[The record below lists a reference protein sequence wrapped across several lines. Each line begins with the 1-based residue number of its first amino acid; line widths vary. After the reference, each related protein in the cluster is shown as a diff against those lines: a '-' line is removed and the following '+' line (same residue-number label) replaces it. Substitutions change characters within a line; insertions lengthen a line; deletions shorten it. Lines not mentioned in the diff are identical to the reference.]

1 MMRCIKNSAR
11 AAKRLLVFEE
21 CAKEDAEPSS
31 SLSSLSSS
39 SSLSV
44 FDGRH
49 RVADLCALVLEQLKD
64 SSGISSSSDDDE
76 SDKKSWFKAAQQ
88 KPLLHQAA
96 REPTA
101 SRRRKVAR
109 YFEEHPRAGL
119 VVDRLDATSYLAFAD
134 LEMHLVREISVGL
147 FDIDTDL
154 VHLLAL
160 LRQAT
165 LFRVQKRYRFKAR
178 ERSAPRGFELTDK
191 PQGKTL
197 LVKRNVWTDE
207 KGVGYSSDFK
217 NLGRFAQQQQ
227 RHNSGGT
234 DARQRTAFKLV
245 KKTTRSGLEDDLG
258 RGNGSSTNPEF
269 TKAQHGS
276 KASKLLKVR
285 GSEAAAF
292 MKNRTKNAANCQSD
306 ILEDVTAFN
315 EARRDS
321 QQQADRDRADR
332 LRDYRRY
339 VVQKIQRGLCTKTAL
354 PVDQVLAMLP
364 EIEAR
369 VRKTI
374 QAVPDSGKQQTSAAE
389 DVYAF
394 AKRKVRELLC
404 DVAANP

>member
-11 AAKRLLVFEE
+11 AAKRLLVFKE

-31 SLSSLSSS
+31 SLSPSSSS

-64 SSGISSSSDDDE
+64 SSGSRDE
-76 SDKKSWFKAAQQ
+76 SDKKSWFKAAAQQ

-134 LEMHLVREISVGL
+134 LEMHLVREISVGS

-217 NLGRFAQQQQ
+217 NLGRFAQ
-227 RHNSGGT
+227 
-234 DARQRTAFKLV
+234 RTAFKLV
-245 KKTTRSGLEDDLG
+245 KKTTRSGFEDDLG
-258 RGNGSSTNPEF
+258 KGNGSSANPEF

-285 GSEAAAF
+285 GSEAAGF
-292 MKNRTKNAANCQSD
+292 MKNRTKNAASFQND

-354 PVDQVLAMLP
+354 PVDQVLALLP

-374 QAVPDSGKQQTSAAE
+374 RAVPASGKQQKSAAE